1 MERSLL
7 FVPGDRLARFDKAVA
22 SGAHAVILDL
32 EDAVLPGAKG
42 KARDAVTGWLA
53 GRAGGTVGVAVRIN
67 GIGTDWHVADIG
79 ILGATEIGAVMLPKA
94 EDAAATAAFIAALP
108 RPMPVIALIETARG
122 LWNADRI
129 AAVPGVARLGFGSVD
144 FQLDCGI
151 DDEGEGLLFA
161 RSRIVVAS
169 AMAGLPA
176 PLDGVCVAFDDES
189 RLKADTARARR
200 LGFGGKMCIHPRQV
214 AIVNQGFALSERE
227 RDWARRVVAA
237 AETAGSMGAVQ
248 LDGRMI
254 DAPVVE
260 RARNMLDTDR

>member
-7 FVPGDRLARFDKAVA
+7 FVPGDRPARFDKAAA
-22 SGAHAVILDL
+22 SGAHGVILDL
-32 EDAVLPGAKG
+32 EDAVLPEAKRP
-42 KARDAVTGWLA
+42 ARDAITGWLA
-53 GRAGGTVGVAVRIN
+53 GRTEGAVGVAVRIN
-67 GIGTDWHVADIG
+67 GIGTDWHAGDID
-79 ILGATEIGAVMLPKA
+79 ILGTAGIGAVMLPKA
-94 EDAAATAAFIAALP
+94 EDDVATAAFVAALP

-129 AAVPGVARLGFGSVD
+129 ASVPGIARLGFGSVD

-151 DDEGEGLLFA
+151 DDEDEGLLLA

-176 PLDGVCVAFDDES
+176 PLDGVCVALDDEH
-189 RLKADTARARR
+189 RLKEDTARARR
-200 LGFGGKMCIHPRQV
+200 LGFGGKMCIHPQQV
-214 AIVNQGFALSERE
+214 GTVNRGFALSDRE
-227 RDWARRVVAA
+227 RDWAQRVVAA
-237 AETAGSMGAVQ
+237 ADTAGSKGAVQ

-260 RARNMLDTDR
+260 RARNMLDADR